1 MKQGQYWSE
10 DYNCPVS
17 LTFYNGAK
25 RHASNIK
32 IDITNCY
39 IIITE
44 FGHFQLWYKGK
55 RIKDLD
61 FSEYMKYKKF
71 VKEIINN
78 DRGQD
83 YG

>member
-17 LTFYNGAK
+17 LSFYNGVK
-25 RHASNIK
+25 RQANIK

-39 IIITE
+39 IIISE
-44 FGHFQLWYKGK
+44 LGFFQLWYKGK
-55 RIKDLD
+55 RIRDLNID
-61 FSEYMKYKKF
+61 EYLKYRKF

-83 YG
+83 YE